1 MKHCPQCDFLYEDDQ
16 SVCDMDGA
24 RLVHDDRRLAQQPG
38 FIIDPL
44 NAVQPPKNSRWLV
57 FVFAGIVIALVSFV
71 AYLASSRV
79 SSSNAQIP
87 AVEVSPPDV
96 KSKTS
101 APQSTPQPITAPPME
116 TPRSNKPVA
125 SESTSRVSG
134 TSPAAAEAPARAPLS
149 EARVVTEKPRT
160 RPSLPSR
167 RVDEPD
173 QKKESKIGSFL
184 KKTGRI
190 LKKPFER

>member
-44 NAVQPPKNSRWLV
+44 NAVQPSKNSRWLV
-57 FVFAGIVIALVSFV
+57 LLFAGIVIALVSFV

-79 SSSNAQIP
+79 FSSSVQIP
-87 AVEVSPPDV
+87 AAEASPPPL

-101 APQSTPQPITAPPME
+101 APQSTPQPITAPPTE
-116 TPRSNKPVA
+116 TPRLNKPVA
-125 SESTSRVSG
+125 SVSTSRASA
-134 TSPAAAEAPARAPLS
+134 TSPAAETTNRAKMS
-149 EARVVTEKPRT
+149 QARVVTERPRT
-160 RPSLPSR
+160 RPNLPPGKA
-167 RVDEPD
+167 DEPD
-173 QKKESKIGSFL
+173 QKTESKIGSFL

>member
-1 MKHCPQCDFLYEDDQ
+1 MKHCPRCDFLYEDDQ
-16 SVCDMDGA
+16 SLCDMDGA

-44 NAVQPPKNSRWLV
+44 NVVQPSKNSRWLV
-57 FVFAGIVIALVSFV
+57 LLFAGIVIALVSFV

-79 SSSNAQIP
+79 FNSSAQFP
-87 AVEVSPPDV
+87 AVEASPPDV

-101 APQSTPQPITAPPME
+101 APQSTPQPITAPPTE
-116 TPRSNKPVA
+116 TPRLNKPVA
-125 SESTSRVSG
+125 SESISRANA
-134 TSPAAAEAPARAPLS
+134 TSPVPAEATNRAKVS
-149 EARVVTEKPRT
+149 QARVVTERPGTRANLPPRKA
-160 RPSLPSR
+160 
-167 RVDEPD
+167 DEPD
-173 QKKESKIGSFL
+173 QKTESKIGSFL

>member
-1 MKHCPQCDFLYEDDQ
+1 MKHCPRCDFLYEDDQ

-38 FIIDPL
+38 FIIDPQ
-44 NAVQPPKNSRWLV
+44 NAVQPSKNSRWLV
-57 FVFAGIVIALVSFV
+57 LFFAGIVIALVSFV

-79 SSSNAQIP
+79 FSSSAQVP
-87 AVEVSPPDV
+87 AVEASSPDL

-101 APQSTPQPITAPPME
+101 TPQSTPQPITAPPTE

-125 SESTSRVSG
+125 SESTSRVRA
-134 TSPAAAEAPARAPLS
+134 TSSAAAEAPNREKLS
-149 EARVVTEKPRT
+149 QARVDTERPRT
-160 RPSLPSR
+160 RPGLPAR
-167 RVDEPD
+167 KADEPD
-173 QKKESKIGSFL
+173 QKPDSRIGSFL

-190 LKKPFER
+190 LKRPFER

>member
-44 NAVQPPKNSRWLV
+44 NAVQPSKNSRWLV
-57 FVFAGIVIALVSFV
+57 LIFGGIVIALVSFV

-79 SSSNAQIP
+79 FSSSAQVS
-87 AVEVSPPDV
+87 AVEASPAAL

-101 APQSTPQPITAPPME
+101 TPQSTPQPITAPPTE
-116 TPRSNKPVA
+116 TPRSNKPVG

-134 TSPAAAEAPARAPLS
+134 TSVASAEVPTRAPLS
-149 EARVVTEKPRT
+149 ETRVGTEKPRT
-160 RPSLPSR
+160 RPSLPAQKA
-167 RVDEPD
+167 DEPD
-173 QKKESKIGSFL
+173 QKKDSKIGSFL